1 MTVAEAEPSC
11 NRITRCAGLLICE
24 APMTIDTLIVPET
37 ATLLRDAVGQRSGL
51 SFDALKEWLFA
62 RLFQGLVYPQI
73 WEDPEVDMAAMALS
87 PAHHVVT
94 IASGGCNALSYLT
107 ANPRKVTAVDLSPAH
122 VALVKLKIEG
132 LRYLPNWQ
140 EFYRFFGAANA
151 AGNIASYQQFIAPH
165 LAPEVQ
171 AYWDDRKLNGA
182 RRISGFC
189 TNIYRQGVLG
199 RFIRAGQFAARL
211 YGVDLRELLKCKN
224 LAEQQAFFESRISPL
239 LSRRLVRRIT
249 KSHLSLFGLGIPPQ
263 QYEALAGG
271 RDMLSVLH
279 ERLERLACGFPL
291 SENYFTWQAFGDGY
305 APEGKGPLP
314 PYLQER
320 NFESLRRN
328 VERLSVHQINLT
340 HFLDQAPRGSV
351 DRFVLLDAQ
360 DWMNDAQLNA
370 LWRTIASAAAPD
382 ARVIFRT
389 AGTET
394 ILPGRID
401 EAVLSGWNY
410 LAEASQRGHARD
422 RSSIYGGF
430 HVYERR
436 A

>member
-1 MTVAEAEPSC
+1 
-11 NRITRCAGLLICE
+11 
-24 APMTIDTLIVPET
+24 MTIETLTVPDT

-51 SFDALKEWLFA
+51 SVDTLKEWLFA

-73 WEDPEVDMAAMALS
+73 WEDPEVDMAAMELS

-94 IASGGCNALSYLT
+94 IASGGCNALSYL
-107 ANPRKVTAVDLSPAH
+107 AGHPRKVTAVDLSPAH
-122 VALVKLKIEG
+122 VALLKLKVAG
-132 LRYLPNWQ
+132 LRHLPSWQ
-140 EFYRFFGAANA
+140 EFYRFFGAANDV
-151 AGNIASYQQFIAPH
+151 GNIANYQQCIAPH
-165 LAPEVQ
+165 LAPAVR
-171 AYWDDRKLNGA
+171 AYWEGRRPSGP
-182 RRISGFC
+182 RRISGFS

-211 YGVDLRELLKCKN
+211 YGVDLRALLKCQT
-224 LAEQQAFFESRISPL
+224 LAEQRVFFERQISPL
-239 LSRRLVRRIT
+239 LSKGLVRHLT

-263 QYEALAGG
+263 QYEALAEG

-291 SENYFTWQAFGDGY
+291 SENYFAWQAFGDGY
-305 APEGKGPLP
+305 APQGKGPLP

-320 NFESLRRN
+320 NFEALRRN
-328 VERLSVHQINLT
+328 IEKLSVQQINLT
-340 HFLDQAPRGSV
+340 HFLAQAPRGSV

-360 DWMNDAQLNA
+360 DWMNDVQLNA
-370 LWRTIASAAAPD
+370 LWRAIASAAAPG

-389 AGTET
+389 AGTQT

-401 EAVLSGWNY
+401 EAVLSGWSY
-410 LAEASQRGHARD
+410 LAEASQSGHSRD

>member
-1 MTVAEAEPSC
+1 MTV
-11 NRITRCAGLLICE
+11 
-24 APMTIDTLIVPET
+24 DTLSSPET

-62 RLFQGLVYPQI
+62 RLFKGLVYAQI
-73 WEDPEVDMAAMALS
+73 WEDPEVDLAAMALS

-122 VALVKLKIEG
+122 VALVKLKIDG
-132 LRYLPNWQ
+132 LRYLPSWQ
-140 EFYRFFGAANA
+140 EFYGFFGAAND

-165 LAPEVQ
+165 LAPEVR
-171 AYWDDRKLNGA
+171 AYWEGRKLNGA
-182 RRISGFC
+182 RRISGFR

-199 RFIRAGQFAARL
+199 RFIWAGQFAARL
-211 YGVDLRELLKCKN
+211 YGVDLRELLKCQN
-224 LAEQQAFFESRISPL
+224 LAEQRAFFESGISPL
-239 LSRRLVRRIT
+239 LGKGLVRHLT

-263 QYEALAGG
+263 QYEALAEG

-291 SENYFTWQAFGDGY
+291 SENYFTWQAFGNGY
-305 APEGKGPLP
+305 APRGKGPLP

-320 NFESLRRN
+320 NFEILRRGI
-328 VERLSVHQINLT
+328 EKLSVQQINLT
-340 HFLDQAPRGSV
+340 HFLTQAPRGSV

-360 DWMNDAQLNA
+360 DWMSDAQLND
-370 LWRTIASAAAPD
+370 LWRAIASAAAPG

-401 EAVLSGWNY
+401 ETVLSDWNY